1 MPGPLRASLLS
12 CLGLLIGLPSALAS
26 DDLFLDS
33 APLPEILTAT
43 RLQQPPAA
51 VPGSISVIDRQL
63 IQASGA
69 RTLPDVLRLV
79 PGMLVVPAVG
89 NPPQTT
95 VNYHGSSANQARR
108 LQVLIDGRSVYRTAF
123 AQVGWDDLPLA
134 IEDIERIE
142 VFRGPNTVSYGANA
156 LMAVVNVI
164 TRTPR
169 DSHGTHFKITQGQ
182 NGINDWYARHGMGWE
197 GGDLRLSLSG
207 QQDDGFD
214 RRADG
219 APLRDERRLSRFN
232 LRMTHEPDSR
242 HLIDWRLGVKEGS
255 TQVNNTYSALLP
267 LNLQPGEQDEA
278 ADITGRDYAADIR
291 WRFEQ
296 SARHTV
302 QVQANLQHWE
312 RLREWRACEAQPAFS
327 AEARQLWSLFDTR
340 QRDLLRRGILAP
352 QTPEQWTLAGAFN
365 NLLNASFDPLTGTF
379 EHACGLINEDSR
391 ETRLS
396 LELQDT
402 LSLSDSL
409 RLLSGASYRHDQA
422 SSQTYLGNTR
432 SRTTWRLFGHLEWYL
447 DEHWLLQG
455 GSTYEYDSSIGA
467 SLTPRVAL
475 NYLISP
481 AHGLRAVY
489 SEAIRAPDMFEN
501 DARWHYTINDLRP
514 RPYGQPRA
522 LFFIT
527 AEGPGTLDHER
538 MRSYELGYNGQF
550 ARQGLSLDLKLFH
563 DEITDMISGPLQI
576 FNFNPNNQSRLRL
589 SGVEGEL
596 DWRLGTAD
604 RLRLGYTYLDI
615 KASHPDDRML
625 SPRHSGTIGWLRNW
639 QDNWSTA
646 LFYHGADMLNQY
658 RFEQLDVRLAKQLSV
673 ARSTL
678 ELAVML
684 QQRLDDEPL
693 SRPNNNLDERR
704 LLWFSAGLEF

>member
-1 MPGPLRASLLS
+1 MPGPLRASLPPLM
-12 CLGLLIGLPSALAS
+12 GLLAGVTAAQAS

-43 RLQQPPAA
+43 RLQQPAAA
-51 VPGSISVIDRQL
+51 VPGSISVLDRQL
-63 IQASGA
+63 IKASGA
-69 RTLPDVLRLV
+69 RTLPEVLRLV
-79 PGMLVVPAVG
+79 PGMLVVPMSG

-95 VNYHGSSANQARR
+95 VNYHGSSATQARR

-123 AQVGWDDLPLA
+123 AQVDWDELPLA
-134 IEDIERIE
+134 LEDIERIE

-164 TRTPR
+164 TRMPR
-169 DSHGTHFKITQGQ
+169 DSHGTHLKITQGQ
-182 NGINDWYARHGMGWE
+182 QGISDWYARHGMGWE

-207 QQDDGFD
+207 LQDDGFD
-214 RRADG
+214 TRADG
-219 APLRDERRLSRFN
+219 SPFRDDRRLTRFN

-242 HLIDWRLGVKEGS
+242 QLFDWSLALKEGT
-255 TQVNNTYSALLP
+255 TQANNTYSATLH

-278 ADITGRDYAADIR
+278 SDITGRDYAADLR

-296 SARHTV
+296 SAQHTL

-312 RLREWRACEAQPAFS
+312 RLREWRACDVLPTFL
-327 AEARQLWSLFDTR
+327 AETRQLWNLFDSR
-340 QRDLLRRGILAP
+340 QRDLLRAGIIQP
-352 QTPEQWTLAGAFN
+352 QTAEQQALAQVLRAQ
-365 NLLNASFDPLTGTF
+365 LAASFDPTTGTF
-379 EHACGLINEDSR
+379 DHACGLINEDSR

-409 RLLSGASYRHDQA
+409 RLLSGASYRHDEA
-422 SSQTYLGNTR
+422 TSETYLGGTQRRN
-432 SRTTWRLFGHLEWYL
+432 TWRLFGHLEWYL

-455 GSTYEYDSSIGA
+455 GATYEDDTSVGA

-501 DARWHYTINDLRP
+501 DARWQYRVRDPRP
-514 RPYGQPRA
+514 QPYGQSQA
-522 LFFIT
+522 LFFMT
-527 AEGPGTLDHER
+527 AQGPGNLEHER
-538 MRSYELGYNGQF
+538 MRSYELGYNGRF
-550 ARQGLSLDLKLFH
+550 ARQNLSLDLKLFR

-576 FNFNPNNQSRLRL
+576 FSFTPNNRNHLRL

-596 DWRLGTAD
+596 DWRLSSAD
-604 RLRLGYTYLDI
+604 RLRLSYTYLDI
-615 KASHPDDRML
+615 EASHPDDNLL
-625 SPRHSGTIGWLRNW
+625 SPRHSSTAGWLRDW
-639 QDNWSTA
+639 QAGWSTA
-646 LFYHGADMLNQY
+646 LFYHGADMLNEY
-658 RFEQLDVRLAKQLSV
+658 RFERLDLRLAKQLSL
-673 ARSTL
+673 AGSTL
-678 ELAVML
+678 EMALML

-693 SRPNNNLDERR
+693 SRFNNNLDERR
-704 LLWFSAGLEF
+704 TLWFSAGLEL